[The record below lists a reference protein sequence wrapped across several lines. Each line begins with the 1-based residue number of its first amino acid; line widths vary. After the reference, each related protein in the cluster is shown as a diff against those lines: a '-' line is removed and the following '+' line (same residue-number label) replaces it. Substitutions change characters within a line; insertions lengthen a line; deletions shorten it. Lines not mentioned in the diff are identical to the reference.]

1 MAVCNQEMTKITEL
15 SFALDELRLFLDTH
29 PDCREALAS
38 YEKLRNQRAAAVT
51 EYELKYGP
59 LSSCGEVN
67 GDTWDWSRG
76 PWPWQN

>member
-1 MAVCNQEMTKITEL
+1 MAVYNQEMTKITEL

-29 PDCREALAS
+29 PDCREALTA
-38 YEKLRNQRAAAVT
+38 YAELRDQRAAAVA

-59 LSSCGEVN
+59 LSSYGGGN
-67 GDTWDWSRG
+67 RNDWDWGKG